1 MTEHGG
7 ATVYG
12 VEAAVWACFTGGWVA
27 LRSYLHRTPLEEFAL
42 IPAAAVAV
50 CGLLATSM
58 SKAPLATELTL
69 FQVSFGAWF
78 TLVYAVVEAFVTSQ
92 FAEFFLQNMAFAV
105 ASLAVSLA
113 FSTIQTLIT
122 AAAIPQGTSVWT
134 GSTWAKVAL
143 VLLTT
148 LQAGTKHDTH
158 ETLAFAVIILWADF
172 ASVCLEPFQLWKFP
186 LSMGI
191 GLLSAQQI
199 LDIASVSLLC
209 VSAGFAVGTGI
220 LSGRTSFVLSIFLGL
235 PLAVLLYKLIGE
247 DNFRAVPS
255 APPPQPHEQQP
266 QQQKQQQPQQQPQQ
280 QQQQQQPQRSE
291 HGEEAHRVKFPQ
303 IILPQFP
310 HSVRPAH
317 FHAPQNRPPP
327 VNPQAFRHEPLQQPP
342 ARSRQMPPSAKSF
355 QDAILFRHAGT
366 SVPGVKKNI

>member
-27 LRSYLHRTPLEEFAL
+27 LRSYLHRTPLEEFVL
-42 IPAAAVAV
+42 IPASAVAV

-58 SKAPLATELTL
+58 SKVPLTIELTL

-78 TLVYAVVEAFVTSQ
+78 TLAYALAEAFVTSQ
-92 FAEFFLQNMAFAV
+92 FAEFFLENMAFAV

-113 FSTIQTLIT
+113 FVTIQTLIT
-122 AAAIPQGTSVWT
+122 AAAIPQGTSIWR

-158 ETLAFAVIILWADF
+158 ETLAFAVIVLWADF
-172 ASVCLEPFQLWKFP
+172 ASLCLEPFQLWKFP
-186 LSMGI
+186 LSLGI
-191 GLLSAQQI
+191 GPLSAQQI
-199 LDIASVSLLC
+199 LDITSISLLC
-209 VSAGFAVGTGI
+209 VSAGFAVGIGI
-220 LSGRTSFVLSIFLGL
+220 LSERTSFVLYVFLGL
-235 PLAVLLYKLIGE
+235 PLAVLLYNLIGE
-247 DNFRAVPS
+247 DNFRTVPS
-255 APPPQPHEQQP
+255 APPPPQPQEQPHKPQPQP
-266 QQQKQQQPQQQPQQ
+266 QQP
-280 QQQQQQPQRSE
+280 E
-291 HGEEAHRVKFPQ
+291 HEEAQRVRFPQ
-303 IILPQFP
+303 IILPHFHQ
-310 HSVRPAH
+310 SVRPAH

-342 ARSRQMPPSAKSF
+342 ARPKQMPPSARNF
-355 QDAILFRHAGT
+355 QDAILFRHAGAA
-366 SVPGVKKNI
+366 VPGVKKNI